1 MSTPTNIR
9 SLKIVG
15 RQGAIISQFNKDGH
29 SYMAIV
35 NKSHERKIK
44 VSIKLQ
50 NNTPRQISKDLKEQ
64 SIKSTYIVAAGDIL
78 IFKLK

>member
-1 MSTPTNIR
+1 
-9 SLKIVG
+9 
-15 RQGAIISQFNKDGH
+15 
-29 SYMAIV
+29 MAIV